1 MSLLGV
7 EGLKDQEEELE
18 ITIPAYVSRISPWAE
33 RRRIAN
39 ARTSAFETIY
49 IINSVDKKPMNKGG
63 KFLKKLWYCV
73 GGRV

>member
-63 KFLKKLWYCV
+63 KFLKKPWCCV